1 MENGKKCL
9 LCKSPIDDHRDYC
22 TPCFQKKISEI
33 EEEYGER
40 GGPFNTRKDE
50 EEAPSSEPLEQGT
63 ATHYLS

>member
-33 EEEYGER
+33 EEEYGE
-40 GGPFNTRKDE
+40 
-50 EEAPSSEPLEQGT
+50 EEAPSTPAKT
-63 ATHYLS
+63 KKRPRAVNP